1 MKKKKLQDY
10 SDEELARMDYNTKE
24 RLILEDKIHK
34 IVKYVLLA
42 IIVIFLIITFFN
54 SFKTIPTGFVGVK
67 TRFGQVQNTML
78 NEGLN
83 LKIPFIEK
91 IVLMDCRTQK
101 TEYTMEA
108 SSKDLQKISNYKIA
122 INYNITK
129 DTANQLYKS
138 VGVDYKNIIVEPAIQ
153 SVMKDSV
160 ANFTAEELITK
171 RSEVAQFALDKLT
184 EKFQNSGITLTGLD
198 ILDLSFSEEFDT
210 AVEQKQIV
218 EQETQKAQYELEKAR
233 VENQKKIENAQADAE
248 VMAAQNSQ
256 ITDNYLRLK
265 EIENQKAMIEKWNG
279 QLPNTMLNDG
289 INGLFNIGQ

>member
-1 MKKKKLQDY
+1 MKRKKLKDY
-10 SDEELARMDYNTKE
+10 TDEELAKMDYNTKE
-24 RLILEDKIHK
+24 KLLREDYIYKTIKYIIL
-34 IVKYVLLA
+34 VL
-42 IIVIFLIITFFN
+42 IVIFVIITFFN

-67 TRFGQVQNTML
+67 TRFGQVQDTML

-83 LKIPFIEK
+83 LKVPFIEK

-108 SSKDLQKISNYKIA
+108 SSKDLQKISNFKIA
-122 INYNITK
+122 INYNITS
-129 DTANQLYKS
+129 DTANKLYRS
-138 VGVDYKNIIVEPAIQ
+138 VGVDYKSIIVEPAIQ
-153 SVMKDSV
+153 EAMKATV
-160 ANFTAEELITK
+160 ANYTAEELITK
-171 RSEVAQFALDKLT
+171 RNEVSEFALNKLSPKLQ
-184 EKFQNSGITLTGLD
+184 ENGITLTSLN

-218 EQETQKAQYELEKAR
+218 EQETQKAQYELEKAK

-248 VMAAQNSQ
+248 VMAAQNAQ

-279 QLPNTMLNDG
+279 QLPTTMTGSDVSS
-289 INGLFNIGQ
+289 IFNVN

>member
-1 MKKKKLQDY
+1 MKKKKLKDY

-67 TRFGQVQNTML
+67 TRFGQVQDTML

-108 SSKDLQKISNYKIA
+108 SSKDLQKISNFKIA
-122 INYNITK
+122 INYNITS
-129 DTANQLYKS
+129 DTANKLYRS
-138 VGVDYKNIIVEPAIQ
+138 VGVDYKSIIVEPAIQ
-153 SVMKDSV
+153 EAMKATV
-160 ANFTAEELITK
+160 ANYTAEELITK
-171 RSEVAQFALDKLT
+171 RNEVSEFALNKLSPKLQ
-184 EKFQNSGITLTGLD
+184 ENGITLTSLN

-218 EQETQKAQYELEKAR
+218 EQETQKAQYELEKAK

-248 VMAAQNSQ
+248 VMEAQNAQ

-279 QLPNTMLNDG
+279 QLPTTITGSDVSS
-289 INGLFNIGQ
+289 IFNVN

>member
-1 MKKKKLQDY
+1 MKRKRLKDY
-10 SDEELARMDYNTKE
+10 TDEELAKMDYNTKE

-67 TRFGQVQNTML
+67 TRFGQVQDTML

-83 LKIPFIEK
+83 LKVPFIEK

-108 SSKDLQKISNYKIA
+108 SSKDLQKISNFKIA
-122 INYNITK
+122 INYNITS
-129 DTANQLYKS
+129 DTANKLYRS
-138 VGVDYKNIIVEPAIQ
+138 VGVDYKSIIVEPAIQ
-153 SVMKDSV
+153 EAMKATV
-160 ANFTAEELITK
+160 ANYTAEELITK
-171 RSEVAQFALDKLT
+171 RNEVSEFALNKLSPKLQ
-184 EKFQNSGITLTGLD
+184 ENGITLTSLN
-198 ILDLSFSEEFDT
+198 ILDLSFSKEFDT

-248 VMAAQNSQ
+248 VMAAQNAQ

-279 QLPNTMLNDG
+279 QLPTTMTGSDVSS
-289 INGLFNIGQ
+289 IFNVN

>member
-1 MKKKKLQDY
+1 MKRKKLKDY
-10 SDEELARMDYNTKE
+10 TSEELSRMDYNTKE
-24 RLILEDKIHK
+24 RLELEDKISK
-34 IVKYVLLA
+34 IVKWVLLA
-42 IIVIFLIITFFN
+42 ILLIFIIITFFN

-67 TRFGQVQNTML
+67 TRFGQVQDTML

-83 LKIPFIEK
+83 LKVPFIEK

-108 SSKDLQKISNYKIA
+108 SSKDLQKISNFKIA
-122 INYNITK
+122 INYNITN
-129 DTANQLYKS
+129 DTANKLYRS
-138 VGVDYKNIIVEPAIQ
+138 VGVDYKSIIVEPAIQ
-153 SVMKDSV
+153 EAMKATV
-160 ANFTAEELITK
+160 ANYTAEELITK
-171 RSEVAQFALDKLT
+171 RNEVSEFALDKLSPKLQ
-184 EKFQNSGITLTGLD
+184 ENGITLTSLN

-218 EQETQKAQYELEKAR
+218 EQETQKAQYELEKAK

-279 QLPNTMLNDG
+279 QLPTTMTGSDVSS
-289 INGLFNIGQ
+289 IFNVN

>member
-1 MKKKKLQDY
+1 MKRKRLKDY
-10 SDEELARMDYNTKE
+10 TDEELAKMDYNTKE
-24 RLILEDKIHK
+24 HLILEDKIHK

-67 TRFGQVQNTML
+67 TRFGQVQDTML
-78 NEGLN
+78 KEGLN
-83 LKIPFIEK
+83 LKIPYIEK

-108 SSKDLQKISNYKIA
+108 SSKDLQKISNFKIA
-122 INYNITK
+122 INYNITS
-129 DTANQLYKS
+129 DTANKLYRS
-138 VGVDYKNIIVEPAIQ
+138 VGVDYKTIIVEPAIQ
-153 SVMKDSV
+153 EAMKATV
-160 ANFTAEELITK
+160 ANYTAEELITK
-171 RSEVAQFALDKLT
+171 RNEVSEFALNKLSPKLQ
-184 EKFQNSGITLTGLD
+184 ENGITLTSLN
-198 ILDLSFSEEFDT
+198 ILDLAFSKEFDT

-248 VMAAQNSQ
+248 VMAAQNAQ

-279 QLPNTMLNDG
+279 QLPTTMTGSDVSS
-289 INGLFNIGQ
+289 IFNVN

>member
-1 MKKKKLQDY
+1 MKKKKLKDY

-67 TRFGQVQNTML
+67 TRFGQVQDTML

-83 LKIPFIEK
+83 LKVPFIEK

-108 SSKDLQKISNYKIA
+108 SSKDLQKISNFKIA
-122 INYNITK
+122 INYNITN
-129 DTANQLYKS
+129 DTANKLYRS
-138 VGVDYKNIIVEPAIQ
+138 VGVDYKSIIVEPAIQ
-153 SVMKDSV
+153 EAMKATV
-160 ANFTAEELITK
+160 ANYTAEELITK
-171 RSEVAQFALDKLT
+171 RNEVSEFALNKLSPKLQ
-184 EKFQNSGITLTGLD
+184 ENGITLTSLN

-248 VMAAQNSQ
+248 VMAAQNAQ

-265 EIENQKAMIEKWNG
+265 EIENQQAMVEKWNG
-279 QLPNTMLNDG
+279 QLPTTMTGSDVSS
-289 INGLFNIGQ
+289 IFNVN

>member
-1 MKKKKLQDY
+1 MKKKKLKDY

-67 TRFGQVQNTML
+67 TRFGQVQDTML

-83 LKIPFIEK
+83 LKVPFIEK

-108 SSKDLQKISNYKIA
+108 SSKDLQKISNFKIA
-122 INYNITK
+122 INYNITN
-129 DTANQLYKS
+129 DTANKLYRS
-138 VGVDYKNIIVEPAIQ
+138 VGVDYKSIIVEPAIQ
-153 SVMKDSV
+153 EAMKATV
-160 ANFTAEELITK
+160 ANYTAEELITK
-171 RSEVAQFALDKLT
+171 RNEVSEFALNKLSPKLQ
-184 EKFQNSGITLTGLD
+184 ENGITLTSLN

-218 EQETQKAQYELEKAR
+218 EQETQKAQYELEKAK

-248 VMAAQNSQ
+248 VMAAQNAQ
-256 ITDNYLRLK
+256 ITNNYLRLK

-279 QLPNTMLNDG
+279 QLPTTMTGSDVSS
-289 INGLFNIGQ
+289 IFNVN

>member
-1 MKKKKLQDY
+1 MKKKKLKDY
-10 SDEELARMDYNTKE
+10 SDEELAKMDYNTKE

-67 TRFGQVQNTML
+67 TRFGQVQDTML

-83 LKIPFIEK
+83 LKVPFIEK

-108 SSKDLQKISNYKIA
+108 SSKDLQKISNFKIA
-122 INYNITK
+122 INYNITN
-129 DTANQLYKS
+129 DTANKLYRS
-138 VGVDYKNIIVEPAIQ
+138 VGVDYKSIIVEPAIQ
-153 SVMKDSV
+153 EAMKATV
-160 ANFTAEELITK
+160 ANYTAEELITK
-171 RSEVAQFALDKLT
+171 RNEVSEFALNKLSPKLQ
-184 EKFQNSGITLTGLD
+184 ENGITLTSLN

-218 EQETQKAQYELEKAR
+218 EQETQKAQYELEKAK

-248 VMAAQNSQ
+248 VMAAQNAQ

-279 QLPNTMLNDG
+279 QLPTTITGSDVSS
-289 INGLFNIGQ
+289 IFNVN

>member
-1 MKKKKLQDY
+1 MKKKKLKDY

-54 SFKTIPTGFVGVK
+54 SFKTIPTGFIGVK
-67 TRFGQVQNTML
+67 TRFGQVQDTML

-171 RSEVAQFALDKLT
+171 RSEVAQFALDRLT

-248 VMAAQNSQ
+248 VMAAQNAQ

-279 QLPNTMLNDG
+279 QLPTTMTGSDVSS
-289 INGLFNIGQ
+289 IFNVN

>member
-1 MKKKKLQDY
+1 MKKKRLKDY

-34 IVKYVLLA
+34 IVKYVLLT
-42 IIVIFLIITFFN
+42 ILIIFLIITFFN

-67 TRFGQVQNTML
+67 TRFGQVQDTML

-83 LKIPFIEK
+83 LKVPFIEK

-108 SSKDLQKISNYKIA
+108 SSKDLQKISNFKIA
-122 INYNITK
+122 INYNITN
-129 DTANQLYKS
+129 DTANKLYRS
-138 VGVDYKNIIVEPAIQ
+138 VGVDYKSIIVEPAIQ
-153 SVMKDSV
+153 EAMKATV
-160 ANFTAEELITK
+160 ANYTAEELITK
-171 RSEVAQFALDKLT
+171 RNEVSEFALNKLSPKLQ
-184 EKFQNSGITLTGLD
+184 ENGITLTSLN
-198 ILDLSFSEEFDT
+198 ILDLSFSKEFDT

-218 EQETQKAQYELEKAR
+218 EQETQKAQYELEKAK

-248 VMAAQNSQ
+248 VMAAQNAQ

-279 QLPNTMLNDG
+279 QLPTTMTGSDVSS
-289 INGLFNIGQ
+289 IFNVN

>member
-1 MKKKKLQDY
+1 MKKKKLKDY

-67 TRFGQVQNTML
+67 TRFGQVQDTML

-83 LKIPFIEK
+83 LKVPFIEK

-108 SSKDLQKISNYKIA
+108 SSKDLQKKSNFRIA
-122 INYNITK
+122 INYNITN
-129 DTANQLYKS
+129 DTANKLYRS
-138 VGVDYKNIIVEPAIQ
+138 VGVDYKSIIVEPAIQ
-153 SVMKDSV
+153 EAMKATV
-160 ANFTAEELITK
+160 ANYTAEELITK
-171 RSEVAQFALDKLT
+171 RNEVSEFALNKLSPKLQ
-184 EKFQNSGITLTGLD
+184 ENGITLTSLN

-218 EQETQKAQYELEKAR
+218 EQETQKAQYELEKAK

-248 VMAAQNSQ
+248 VMAAQNAQ

-279 QLPNTMLNDG
+279 QLPTTMTGSDVSS
-289 INGLFNIGQ
+289 IFNVN

>member
-1 MKKKKLQDY
+1 MKRKRLKDY
-10 SDEELARMDYNTKE
+10 TDEELAKMDYNTKE
-24 RLILEDKIHK
+24 KLLREDYIYKTIKYIIL
-34 IVKYVLLA
+34 VL
-42 IIVIFLIITFFN
+42 IVIFVIITFFN

-67 TRFGQVQNTML
+67 TRFGQVQDTML

-83 LKIPFIEK
+83 LKVPFIEK

-108 SSKDLQKISNYKIA
+108 SSKDLQKISNFKIA
-122 INYNITK
+122 INYNITN
-129 DTANQLYKS
+129 DTANKLYRS
-138 VGVDYKNIIVEPAIQ
+138 VGVDYKSIIVEPAIQ
-153 SVMKDSV
+153 EAMKATV
-160 ANFTAEELITK
+160 ANYTAEELITK
-171 RSEVAQFALDKLT
+171 RNEVSEFALDKLSPKLQ
-184 EKFQNSGITLTGLD
+184 ENGITLTSLN

-218 EQETQKAQYELEKAR
+218 EQETQKAQYELEKAK

-248 VMAAQNSQ
+248 VMAAQNAQ

-279 QLPNTMLNDG
+279 QLPTTMTGSDVSS
-289 INGLFNIGQ
+289 IFNVN

>member
-1 MKKKKLQDY
+1 MKKKKLKDY
-10 SDEELARMDYNTKE
+10 SDEELARMDYSTKE

-67 TRFGQVQNTML
+67 TRFGQVQDTML

-248 VMAAQNSQ
+248 VMAAQNAQ
-256 ITDNYLRLK
+256 ITDNYLKLK

>member
-1 MKKKKLQDY
+1 MKKKKLKDY

-24 RLILEDKIHK
+24 KLLREDYIYKTIKYIIL
-34 IVKYVLLA
+34 VL
-42 IIVIFLIITFFN
+42 IVIFVIITFFN

-67 TRFGQVQNTML
+67 TRFGQVQDTML

-83 LKIPFIEK
+83 LKVPFIEK

-108 SSKDLQKISNYKIA
+108 SSKDLQKISNFKIA
-122 INYNITK
+122 INYNITN
-129 DTANQLYKS
+129 DTANKLYRS
-138 VGVDYKNIIVEPAIQ
+138 VGVDYKSIIVEPAIQ
-153 SVMKDSV
+153 EAMKATV
-160 ANFTAEELITK
+160 ANYTAEELITK
-171 RSEVAQFALDKLT
+171 RNEVSEFALNKLSPKLQ
-184 EKFQNSGITLTGLD
+184 ENGITLTSLN
-198 ILDLSFSEEFDT
+198 ILDLAFSNEFDT

-248 VMAAQNSQ
+248 VMAAQNAQ
-256 ITDNYLRLK
+256 ITDNYLKLK

-279 QLPNTMLNDG
+279 QLPTTMTGSDVSS
-289 INGLFNIGQ
+289 IFNVN

>member
-1 MKKKKLQDY
+1 MKRKKLKDY
-10 SDEELARMDYNTKE
+10 TPEELSRMDYNTKE
-24 RLILEDKIHK
+24 RLELEDKISK
-34 IVKYVLLA
+34 IVKWVLLA
-42 IIVIFLIITFFN
+42 ILLIFIIITFFN

-67 TRFGQVQNTML
+67 TRFGQVQDTML

-83 LKIPFIEK
+83 LKVPFIEK

-108 SSKDLQKISNYKIA
+108 SSKDLQKISNFKIA
-122 INYNITK
+122 INYNITN
-129 DTANQLYKS
+129 DTANKLYRS
-138 VGVDYKNIIVEPAIQ
+138 VGVDYKSIIVEPAIQ
-153 SVMKDSV
+153 EAMKATV
-160 ANFTAEELITK
+160 ANYTAEELITK
-171 RSEVAQFALDKLT
+171 RNEVSEFALDKLSPKLQ
-184 EKFQNSGITLTGLD
+184 ENGITLTSLN

-248 VMAAQNSQ
+248 VMAAQNAQ
-256 ITDNYLRLK
+256 ITDNYLKLK

-279 QLPNTMLNDG
+279 QLPTTMTGSDVSS
-289 INGLFNIGQ
+289 IFNVN

>member
-1 MKKKKLQDY
+1 MKKKKLKDY

-67 TRFGQVQNTML
+67 TRFGQVQDTML

-83 LKIPFIEK
+83 LKVPFIEK

-108 SSKDLQKISNYKIA
+108 SSKDLQKISNFKIA
-122 INYNITK
+122 INYNITS
-129 DTANQLYKS
+129 DTANKLYRS
-138 VGVDYKNIIVEPAIQ
+138 VGVDYKTIIVEPAIQ
-153 SVMKDSV
+153 EAMKATV
-160 ANFTAEELITK
+160 ANYTAEELITK
-171 RSEVAQFALDKLT
+171 RNEVSAFAFEALYNKLQDK
-184 EKFQNSGITLTGLD
+184 GIQITSLN
-198 ILDLSFSEEFDT
+198 IVDLSFSAEFDA

-218 EQETQKAQYELEKAR
+218 EQETQKAQYELEKAK
-233 VENQKKIENAQADAE
+233 VENEKKIENAKAEAE
-248 VMAAQNSQ
+248 VMATQNAQ

-279 QLPNTMLNDG
+279 QLPTTMTGSDVSS
-289 INGLFNIGQ
+289 IFNVN

>member
-1 MKKKKLQDY
+1 MKRKRLKDY
-10 SDEELARMDYNTKE
+10 TNEELRTMSHSEIEAIKYH
-24 RLILEDKIHK
+24 DKIAS
-34 IVKYVLLA
+34 IVKWV
-42 IIVIFLIITFFN
+42 IIGVIILIALITFFN
-54 SFKTIPTGFVGVK
+54 SFKTIPTGFIGVK
-67 TRFGQVQNTML
+67 TRFGQVQDTML

-83 LKIPFIEK
+83 LKVPFIEK

-101 TEYTMEA
+101 TEYMMEA

-171 RSEVAQFALDKLT
+171 RGEVAQFALNKLT
-184 EKFQNSGITLTGLD
+184 EKFQNSGITLTGID

-248 VMAAQNSQ
+248 VMAAQNAQ

-265 EIENQKAMIEKWNG
+265 EIENQKAMIDRWTG
-279 QLPNTMLNDG
+279 QMPTTMTGSDVSS
-289 INGLFNIGQ
+289 IFNVN

>member
-1 MKKKKLQDY
+1 MKKKKLKDY

-54 SFKTIPTGFVGVK
+54 SFKTIPTGFIGVK
-67 TRFGQVQNTML
+67 TRFGQVQDTML

-171 RSEVAQFALDKLT
+171 RSEVAQFALNKLT

-279 QLPNTMLNDG
+279 QLPTTMTGSDVSS
-289 INGLFNIGQ
+289 IFNVN

>member
-1 MKKKKLQDY
+1 MKKKKLKDY

-67 TRFGQVQNTML
+67 TRFGQVQDTML

-279 QLPNTMLNDG
+279 QLPTTMTGSDVSS
-289 INGLFNIGQ
+289 IFNVN

>member
-1 MKKKKLQDY
+1 MKKKKLKDY

-67 TRFGQVQNTML
+67 TRFGQVQHTML

-171 RSEVAQFALDKLT
+171 RSEVAQFALDRLT
-184 EKFQNSGITLTGLD
+184 EKFQNSGITLTALD

-256 ITDNYLRLK
+256 ITDNYLKLK

>member
-1 MKKKKLQDY
+1 MKRKRLKDY
-10 SDEELARMDYNTKE
+10 TNEELRTMSHSEIEAIKYH
-24 RLILEDKIHK
+24 DKIAS
-34 IVKYVLLA
+34 IVKWV
-42 IIVIFLIITFFN
+42 IIGVIILIALITFFN
-54 SFKTIPTGFVGVK
+54 SFKTIPTGFIGVK
-67 TRFGQVQNTML
+67 TRFGQVQDTML

-138 VGVDYKNIIVEPAIQ
+138 VGVYYKNIIVEPAIQ

-171 RSEVAQFALDKLT
+171 RSEVAQFALNKLT
-184 EKFQNSGITLTGLD
+184 QKFQNSGITLTALD

-248 VMAAQNSQ
+248 VMAAQNAQ

-279 QLPNTMLNDG
+279 QLPTTMTGSDVSS
-289 INGLFNIGQ
+289 IFNVN

>member
-1 MKKKKLQDY
+1 MKRKRLKDY
-10 SDEELARMDYNTKE
+10 TNEELRTMSHSEIEAIKYH
-24 RLILEDKIHK
+24 DKIAS
-34 IVKYVLLA
+34 IVKWV
-42 IIVIFLIITFFN
+42 IIGVIILIAFITFFN
-54 SFKTIPTGFVGVK
+54 SFKTIPTGFIGVK
-67 TRFGQVQNTML
+67 TRFGQVQDTML

-108 SSKDLQKISNYKIA
+108 SSKDLQKISNFRIA
-122 INYNITK
+122 INYNITSE
-129 DTANQLYKS
+129 TANKLYRG
-138 VGVDYKNIIVEPAIQ
+138 VGVDYKSIIVEPAIQ
-153 SVMKDSV
+153 EAMKATV
-160 ANFTAEELITK
+160 ANYTAEELITK
-171 RSEVAQFALDKLT
+171 RNEVSEYALNKLSPKLQ
-184 EKFQNSGITLTGLD
+184 ENGITLTSLN
-198 ILDLSFSEEFDT
+198 ILDLAFSEEFDT

-248 VMAAQNSQ
+248 VMAAQNAQ

-279 QLPNTMLNDG
+279 QLPTTMTGSDVSSIFNLNK
-289 INGLFNIGQ
+289 

>member
-1 MKKKKLQDY
+1 MKKKKLKDY

-24 RLILEDKIHK
+24 CLILEDKIHK

-67 TRFGQVQNTML
+67 TRFGQVQDTML

-83 LKIPFIEK
+83 LKVPFIEK

-108 SSKDLQKISNYKIA
+108 SSKDLQKISNFKIA
-122 INYNITK
+122 INYNITN
-129 DTANQLYKS
+129 DTANKLYRS
-138 VGVDYKNIIVEPAIQ
+138 VGVDYKSIIVEPAIQ
-153 SVMKDSV
+153 EAMKATV
-160 ANFTAEELITK
+160 ANYTAEELITK
-171 RSEVAQFALDKLT
+171 RNEVSEFALNKLSPKLQ
-184 EKFQNSGITLTGLD
+184 ENGITLTSLN

-218 EQETQKAQYELEKAR
+218 EQETQKAQYELEKAK

-248 VMAAQNSQ
+248 VMAAQNAQ

-279 QLPNTMLNDG
+279 QLPTTMTGSDVSS
-289 INGLFNIGQ
+289 IFNVN

>member
-1 MKKKKLQDY
+1 MKKKKLKDY

-54 SFKTIPTGFVGVK
+54 SFKTIPTGFIGVK
-67 TRFGQVQNTML
+67 TRFGQVQDTML

-171 RSEVAQFALDKLT
+171 RSEVAQFALDRLT

-279 QLPNTMLNDG
+279 QLPTTMTGSDVSS
-289 INGLFNIGQ
+289 IFNVN